1 MTEEASPVAQEMVD
15 GFAKAFAAFVKA
27 AADAM
32 AEARGKPELAST
44 PAFAA
49 WREKVLPLLAQ
60 EKASVERAV
69 EQYKGGDTR
78 AILVEA
84 EDKRGLAKDMDGF
97 PLTFA
102 GAERAEALGALRT
115 AVVRGACRLCAA
127 AGIP

>member
-1 MTEEASPVAQEMVD
+1 MAEATQPVTQELVD
-15 GFAKAFAAFVKA
+15 RFAKAFAAFVKA
-27 AADAM
+27 VADAM
-32 AEARGKPELAST
+32 TEARGKPELAGT

-60 EKASVERAV
+60 ENASIEKAV
-69 EQYKGGDTR
+69 EQYKAGEAR
-78 AILVEA
+78 AILAEA

-102 GAERAEALGALRT
+102 GAEHAETLGELRT